1 MFYNQI
7 VRASSYG
14 VPVTIHAGE
23 WPTEGGLNTI
33 ENVHFAWRELNVRRI
48 GHGIAL
54 RADEDFEKTILEMKS
69 HLGNEGE
76 LKPIT
81 IEVMRFSKFFCD
93 SNYRISPSCDNT
105 DQLSQVTLNGFRF
118 A

>member
-1 MFYNQI
+1 MFDNQI
-7 VRASSYG
+7 IRASSYG

-33 ENVHFAWRELNVRRI
+33 ENVRFAWKELNARRI

-54 RADEDFEKTILEMKS
+54 RADEDLKKTILEMKS
-69 HLGNEGE
+69 HLKSEGG

-81 IEVMRFSKFFCD
+81 IEVLRFLKFF
-93 SNYRISPSCDNT
+93 
-105 DQLSQVTLNGFRF
+105 Q
-118 A
+118 

>member
-1 MFYNQI
+1 MFDDQI

-81 IEVMRFSKFFCD
+81 IEVMRFSKK
-93 SNYRISPSCDNT
+93 ISVMLIIFLYLVIIQINFNK
-105 DQLSQVTLNGFRF
+105 LF
-118 A
+118 

>member
-1 MFYNQI
+1 MFDNQI

-54 RADEDFEKTILEMKS
+54 RADPDFEKTIIEMKR
-69 HLGNEGE
+69 HLGSEGE

-81 IEVMRFSKFFCD
+81 IEVMRFSKFFLGC
-93 SNYRISPSCDNT
+93 
-105 DQLSQVTLNGFRF
+105 
-118 A
+118 

>member
-1 MFYNQI
+1 MFDHQI

-54 RADEDFEKTILEMKS
+54 RADEDLKKTILEMKS
-69 HLGNEGE
+69 HLGSEGE

-81 IEVMRFSKFFCD
+81 IEVMRFSKFF
-93 SNYRISPSCDNT
+93 
-105 DQLSQVTLNGFRF
+105 LGLNPNF
-118 A
+118 